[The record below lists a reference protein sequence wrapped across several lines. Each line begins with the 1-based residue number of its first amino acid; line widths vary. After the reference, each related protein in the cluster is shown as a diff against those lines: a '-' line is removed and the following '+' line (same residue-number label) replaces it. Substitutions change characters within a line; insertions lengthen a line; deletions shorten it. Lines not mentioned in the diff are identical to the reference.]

1 MEKVE
6 FKVAMNQEEKEAGN
20 IHEVKVQVDMNVDM
34 ETLRKYALRA
44 YKVELQGQIRPNWD
58 KFASGDYPKE
68 LKLGE
73 SMFESKRGVVTVVLV
88 VLAVHAM
95 LYVCYVILGK
105 SPQAGRVGVPRVSVM
120 ITCTCT
126 TSYGDNGT

>member
-34 ETLRKYALRA
+34 DTLRKYALRA

-73 SMFESKRGVVTVVLV
+73 SMFESKRGVVTVDKATNVLKKQLSTMSDADK
-88 VLAVHAM
+88 LAY
-95 LYVCYVILGK
+95 LKECGLL
-105 SPQAGRVGVPRVSVM
+105 
-120 ITCTCT
+120 
-126 TSYGDNGT
+126 